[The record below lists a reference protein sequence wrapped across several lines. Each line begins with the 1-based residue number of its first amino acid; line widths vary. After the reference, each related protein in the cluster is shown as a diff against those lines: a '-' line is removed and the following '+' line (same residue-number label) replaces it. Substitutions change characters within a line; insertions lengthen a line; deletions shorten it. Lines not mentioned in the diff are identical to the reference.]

1 MLNKSFP
8 IDGPIFFT
16 ALKLLAISMRPSLLS
31 SGLESSLLLVKLIFL
46 VVSTIQWVTL
56 STHTQV
62 KATHIA
68 KKRQFVFCLLVG
80 NFNLSLSLTIFLF
93 ILKFVVTY
101 FLLPFLMS
109 VASSRESTD
118 YCYLTTNVILY
129 TGIGIDLLWL
139 ALIVASLTSL
149 TNCNQYYS

>member
-1 MLNKSFP
+1 MLTKFFP
-8 IDGPIFFT
+8 IGGPIFFT

-31 SGLESSLLLVKLIFL
+31 SGLESSLLLVKLTFL

-56 STHTQV
+56 STHAQV

-68 KKRQFVFCLLVG
+68 KKDSSSSVCWWVTLTC
-80 NFNLSLSLTIFLF
+80 LSLTIFLF

-129 TGIGIDLLWL
+129 TGIGIDLLGL